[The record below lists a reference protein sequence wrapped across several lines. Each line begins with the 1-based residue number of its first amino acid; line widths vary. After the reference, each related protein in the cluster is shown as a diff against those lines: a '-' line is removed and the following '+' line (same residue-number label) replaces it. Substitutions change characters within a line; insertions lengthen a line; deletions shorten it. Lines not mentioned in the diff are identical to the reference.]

1 MTTFD
6 ISKDLEQFLPST
18 SEDEKAALKESLKA
32 DGCLNPLTVW
42 QERKVL
48 VDGHNRYRICVEMG
62 IPFTITERSFP
73 DVEAVKEWMLVQQL
87 CRRNLSDQH
96 RKWCLGKLYEARKS
110 RKGQHE
116 GNQYTRAKMERCQN
130 DTFPKVSATRARD
143 QIAAEHG
150 TAPRTI
156 ARSAVFTR
164 TVDQLAGIYGNEFRT
179 LCLNTNKF
187 TDGSLKA
194 LLELHGKD
202 PTAARSVVNVA
213 PNIKQAEVTQSIRS
227 ALDDWAA
234 RQTEDVP
241 DMVPVQPV
249 TARPLQT
256 SLLGKPEPVPVKA
269 PVAVAAPPVPS
280 APPGQ
285 PKRPSE
291 PQLTKVELADGRT
304 GYIQSRPGYRSTFNE
319 TNSMVDWAKWTWN
332 PITGCHHGCEYC
344 YARDIALSER
354 MKAVYPT
361 GFEPTF
367 HPERLMAPANTPA
380 TKIYGQKDKNVF
392 VCSMADLFGKWVPL
406 DWIKQVMDAM
416 IANPQWTYLCLTK
429 FPQRLKDI
437 NDLYGGFPDHV
448 WVGTSIDNQAR
459 VGLAER
465 CFKDIDAKVKWLSVE
480 PLITQLRFDD
490 LTGFNWVVIGGQSAQ
505 NGLPSFTPPLEWV
518 GHIYDV
524 AKRDGC
530 KVFCKTE
537 NMPIMTREVA
547 W

>member
-1 MTTFD
+1 MTKFD
-6 ISKDLEQFLPST
+6 ISTELEKFLPET
-18 SEDEKAALKESLKA
+18 SEDEKKALRESLKL

-42 QERKVL
+42 KEEKIL
-48 VDGHNRYRICVEMG
+48 VDGHNRYRLCVDMG

-73 DVEAVKEWMLVQQL
+73 DIDAVKEWMLLQQL

-96 RKWCLGKLYEARKS
+96 RRWCLGQLYER
-110 RKGQHE
+110 RKGQKGGNH
-116 GNQYTRAKMERCQN
+116 GNQHTVAKPQN
-130 DTFPKVSATRARD
+130 EALPKSSVRD
-143 QIAAEHG
+143 QIATEQG
-150 TAPRTI
+150 TSKATVE
-156 ARSAVFTR
+156 RSAAFTR
-164 TVDQLAGIYGNEFRT
+164 TVEALVKVHGADFRT

-187 TDGSLKA
+187 TDGSLKS
-194 LLELHGKD
+194 LLELQSKD
-202 PTAARSVVNVA
+202 PDAALSIVQLAQDLKQSEITQAIRAALESWRMQQSEDEPA
-213 PNIKQAEVTQSIRS
+213 PPPAPPVRPK
-227 ALDDWAA
+227 
-234 RQTEDVP
+234 P
-241 DMVPVQPV
+241 DL
-249 TARPLQT
+249 ARPIQA
-256 SLLGKPEPVPVKA
+256 SLIGDPEPVKNKPQS
-269 PVAVAAPPVPS
+269 VAATPKGPS
-280 APPGQ
+280 Q
-285 PKRPSE
+285 PE
-291 PQLTKVELADGRT
+291 LTEVELADGRK

-319 TNSMVDWAKWTWN
+319 TNAMVDWAKWTWN
-332 PITGCHHGCEYC
+332 PVTGCHHGCEYC

-354 MKAVYPT
+354 MKSVYPT

-367 HPERLMAPANTPA
+367 HPERLQAPTNTPT
-380 TKIYGQKDKNVF
+380 TKVYGQKDKNVF
-392 VCSMADLFGKWVPL
+392 VCSMADLFGRWVPI
-406 DWIKQVMDAM
+406 DWITQVMDAM

-429 FPQRLKDI
+429 FPQRLKEV

-465 CFKDIDAKVKWLSVE
+465 CFKDIQAKVKWLSCE